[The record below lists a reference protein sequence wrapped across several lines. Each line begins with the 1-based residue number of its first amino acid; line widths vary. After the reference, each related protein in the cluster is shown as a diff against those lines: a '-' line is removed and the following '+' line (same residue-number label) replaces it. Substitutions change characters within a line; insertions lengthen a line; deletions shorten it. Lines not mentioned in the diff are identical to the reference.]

1 MKKKLDDR
9 TIRNLKPP
17 PSGRLEIWDKLLP
30 GFGLRVT
37 ENDVRTYFVMYRTGF
52 GEGRK
57 QRRYRLG
64 DAKIMTLGE
73 AREAARTALNKVV
86 RGIDPAEDRVPVQG
100 IQMAPDSFAAAAAT
114 YLDRNVRK
122 NTRPPT
128 YREAKRIFDV
138 DLIPAWGA
146 RPIATVTRRDIDAV
160 LNGIVDRGAE
170 VQANRVLARLRTF
183 FNWAVDK
190 EYVAASPVAR
200 MKPPT
205 RERARDRALDDDEI
219 RWFWQATGQLGWPF
233 GPLFRLLLVTAQR
246 RDEISGMT
254 WSELDLERRVW
265 TIPRERA
272 KNDRAHDVALSQL
285 ALEIIAELPMV
296 DRVLVFTTNGKQPV
310 SGFSR
315 AKVRLDALMNR
326 IRRDQLRGAAGAA
339 QIEDWILHD
348 LRRTAATGM
357 AGLATGPHIVDK
369 VLNHVSGA
377 IRGVA
382 AVYNRHGY
390 EKERAAALEAWAA
403 HIACLI
409 RPAPAGS
416 NIVPLLRAGG

>member
-1 MKKKLDDR
+1 MQKKLDDR

-37 ENDVRTYFVMYRTGF
+37 ENDVRTYFVMYRIGF

-64 DAKIMTLGE
+64 DAKLMSLGE
-73 AREAARTALNKVV
+73 AREAARSALNKVV
-86 RGIDPAEDRVPVQG
+86 RGSDPAEDRVPVQG
-100 IQMAPDSFAAAAAT
+100 VQVAPDSFAAAATA
-114 YLDRNVRK
+114 YLDRYARV
-122 NTRPPT
+122 NTRPST
-128 YREAKRIFDV
+128 YRETKRIFDV

-146 RPIATVTRRDIDAV
+146 RSIATVTRRDIHAM
-160 LNGIVDRGAE
+160 LNAIADRGAE

-190 EYVAASPVAR
+190 EYIPASPAAR

-205 RERARDRALDDDEI
+205 RERPRDRTLGEDEI
-219 RWFWQATGQLGWPF
+219 RWFWQATGKLGWPF
-233 GPLFRLLLVTAQR
+233 GPLLRLLLVTAQR
-246 RDEISGMT
+246 RDEVAAMA

-265 TIPRERA
+265 SIPREKA
-272 KNDRAHDVALSQL
+272 KNDRAHDVALSEL
-285 ALEIIAELPMV
+285 ALEVIAELPKT
-296 DRVLVFTTNGKQPV
+296 DQRLVFTTNGKHPV

-315 AKVRLDALMNR
+315 GKARLDFLVGKL
-326 IRRDQLRGAAGAA
+326 RRQELGLPKDEG
-339 QIEDWILHD
+339 DFDPWILHD

-357 AGLATGPHIVDK
+357 AGLGVAPHVVDRI
-369 VLNHVSGA
+369 LNHASGT
-377 IRGVA
+377 IWGVA

-390 EKERAAALEAWAA
+390 ESERAAALEVWGDYLTR
-403 HIACLI
+403 LI
-409 RPAPAGS
+409 RAAVAK
-416 NIVPLLRAGG
+416 NVVQYVAKA